1 LKLFCTILLFFLANI
16 MAAQQVD
23 IDILKAINQQK
34 ETNFKNNFFNATANS
49 VTVIN
54 LAAPLSLLTAGI
66 IKKDKKL
73 QQHALFMAG
82 GYIVS
87 TIVTQGAKRIIQRE
101 RPFNTYSFITK
112 RSEGGGYSM
121 PSGHTS
127 AAFNTATA
135 LSLLYPKWYVIAPSF
150 VWASL
155 VGYSRMY
162 QGVHYP
168 SDVVVGALVGS
179 GSAWLAY
186 KAQKWINKKRLKN
199 K

>member
-1 LKLFCTILLFFLANI
+1 

-73 QQHALFMAG
+73 QQNALFMAG

-112 RSEGGGYSM
+112 KSEGGGYSM

>member
-1 LKLFCTILLFFLANI
+1 

-66 IKKDKKL
+66 INKDKKL
-73 QQHALFMAG
+73 QQNALFMAG

-112 RSEGGGYSM
+112 KSEGGGYSM